1 MRKGSEKPNMENINS
16 AMALK
21 QKDLRRKCVRIA
33 DELREISLR
42 LSEEGEMPTAP
53 ASRAQQLPH
62 CEWRMPTTITSSRP
76 SSSAFRVPDFSPT
89 RAFQEQLSA

>member
-1 MRKGSEKPNMENINS
+1 MENINS

-42 LSEEGEMPTAP
+42 LSE
-53 ASRAQQLPH
+53 
-62 CEWRMPTTITSSRP
+62 
-76 SSSAFRVPDFSPT
+76 
-89 RAFQEQLSA
+89 

>member
-1 MRKGSEKPNMENINS
+1 MKKPNMENINS

-42 LSEEGEMPTAP
+42 LSEEGEMLAALEAQLRDFDKNTP
-53 ASRAQQLPH
+53 A
-62 CEWRMPTTITSSRP
+62 T
-76 SSSAFRVPDFSPT
+76 FDVPYIF
-89 RAFQEQLSA
+89 